1 MNTPIKKRIFQP
13 QDIEIYI
20 NDCARKSL
28 EKYLPEF
35 YLKGL
40 YFEPTNY
47 LIYSNEKV
55 AYHCFTNEK
64 KQICTRNDA
73 QDKERIEN
81 ELKNKIQE
89 NIEECFINL
98 KEKNKKY
105 DINYGETSLSL
116 EVLPEKILIKINKEV
131 TLSLDEEK
139 KPYSN
144 FIVSVSSP
152 LWDFIKIS
160 NEILNEEFK
169 CNCPRESCRA
179 DTTKLMKENNNYAIT
194 LFVGSRDEVVYTI
207 KDYYNTT
214 FRFAVKNCD
223 KTP

>member
-1 MNTPIKKRIFQP
+1 M
-13 QDIEIYI
+13 
-20 NDCARKSL
+20 
-28 EKYLPEF
+28 
-35 YLKGL
+35 
-40 YFEPTNY
+40 
-47 LIYSNEKV
+47 
-55 AYHCFTNEK
+55 
-64 KQICTRNDA
+64 
-73 QDKERIEN
+73 
-81 ELKNKIQE
+81 
-89 NIEECFINL
+89 
-98 KEKNKKY
+98 
-105 DINYGETSLSL
+105 
-116 EVLPEKILIKINKEV
+116 
-131 TLSLDEEK
+131 
-139 KPYSN
+139 
-144 FIVSVSSP
+144 SSP